1 MMHPPQEQN
10 VIPGRRVAGVGV
22 AVIVAIAAGA
32 LVAQGIASC
41 RTRELATEGQAAR
54 GPAIPA
60 DVHGMETRVFTVE
73 AQGLDMHAQAEAQLA
88 HYGWV
93 DRDRGIVHVPIDVAF
108 DLYLARAAGGKP

>member
-1 MMHPPQEQN
+1 MIHPPQEQN
-10 VIPGRRVAGVGV
+10 VVPGRRIAVVGV
-22 AVIVAIAAGA
+22 AAIVATAAGA
-32 LVAQGIASC
+32 FVAYGIGSC
-41 RTRELATEGQAAR
+41 RTRELATEGQAAQ

-73 AQGLDMHAQAEAQLA
+73 AQGLDTHEQAEAQLT

-108 DLYLARAAGGKP
+108 ALYLSRERGTP